1 MTNVSQQ
8 DFDEG
13 DDVLRYDLLHPPLL
27 SALGT
32 AGHGSKILL
41 ADGNYPYLTVKNP
54 CAQVVHLN
62 LRPGVL
68 TVNEVLS
75 TLLGAVNF
83 ESATL
88 MGPDDDTVVEAHRDY
103 RELLGDDVPFELVDR
118 FTFYDIARSDDVG
131 LIVATADERLYA
143 NVLLT
148 IGLR

>member
-1 MTNVSQQ
+1 M
-8 DFDEG
+8 
-13 DDVLRYDLLHPPLL
+13 LRYDLLHPPLL
-27 SALGT
+27 SALGA

-41 ADGNYPYLTVKNP
+41 ADGNYPYLTVRNP
-54 CAQVVHLN
+54 RAELVHLN

-88 MGPDDDTVVEAHRDY
+88 MGPGDGTVVEAHSDY
-103 RELLGDDVPFELVDR
+103 RSLLGDDVPFDLVDR
-118 FTFYDIARSDDVG
+118 FAFYDVARSDDVG
-131 LIVATADERLYA
+131 LIVATADQRLFA
-143 NVLLT
+143 NLLLT